1 MTRSKPKQ
9 YTVTLILDI
18 EEDADFFEADNGH
31 NLDVIEQVFEEMVY
45 DQSDIRVKFIEVEF
59 TG

>member
-1 MTRSKPKQ
+1 MIRSKPKQ

-45 DQSDIRVKFIEVEF
+45 DQSDMKLKLIEVEF